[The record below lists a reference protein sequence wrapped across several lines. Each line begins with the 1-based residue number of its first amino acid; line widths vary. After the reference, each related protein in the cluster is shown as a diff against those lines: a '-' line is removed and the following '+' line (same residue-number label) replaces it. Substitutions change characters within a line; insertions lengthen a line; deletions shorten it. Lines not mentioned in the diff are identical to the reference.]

1 MREGGAV
8 AKRKAALPSW
18 ACAGWRT
25 CEGKR
30 FVRREHIVAVVG
42 MALFWPVLRNPFLLG
57 LLSSER
63 SEMGLAARYT
73 LFFAAA
79 AFAAA
84 VAYALVRMC
93 RARAAASPDARP
105 DGWWLGIVGRVF
117 VASAVAAGAGY
128 LACVL
133 LNGAG
138 VVVFAVGCACCA
150 CATSG
155 AVFAWFSVLGR
166 FELAE
171 ALGVCALSFAL
182 SFLSFSFD
190 LLPEAMLKPAQA
202 FFPVSSCLI
211 GYALSRRLAVSPSGA
226 APSCEQEAGAKRGWL
241 VVALCLV
248 CLFASIF
255 VSAINASMLT
265 SYMAKPGSYLTYA
278 VSALSALCLVV
289 VFRASRHPQVML
301 AGGLL
306 VGAAVVLLAAFSML
320 GLGTGMGLP
329 TTSHTVMEFL
339 LFACLLSVRETSA
352 ASAQAALFVIAA
364 SAISWCERVVLPY
377 LFSVRGAQLTDFG
390 TSMALVACAIVSFL
404 ALASVGVTLLYVAK
418 GASPLRAQASDA
430 DAADGDRRQGAA
442 TADDCI
448 VDGASDA
455 LEAAAPVSHDA
466 QPLPPTNVQRVAS
479 SHGLTPRETDV
490 LELVARGY
498 SVRKISETLCI
509 SPSTVQGHMR
519 NVYAK
524 LGLHSRQEVIDC
536 CQDCI

>member
-1 MREGGAV
+1 M
-8 AKRKAALPSW
+8 
-18 ACAGWRT
+18 
-25 CEGKR
+25 
-30 FVRREHIVAVVG
+30 RREHIVAVVG

-63 SEMGLAARYT
+63 SEMDLAARYS
-73 LFFAAA
+73 LYFAAA
-79 AFAAA
+79 ALAAA
-84 VAYALVRMC
+84 VVYAAVRIC
-93 RARAAASPDARP
+93 RTRPAALPDVRP
-105 DGWWLGIVGRVF
+105 DGWWLCLAGRVF

-150 CATSG
+150 CAISV
-155 AVFAWFSVLGR
+155 AVFAWFSMLGR

-171 ALGVCALSFAL
+171 ALGICALSFAL

-190 LLPEAMLKPAQA
+190 ILPEAMLKPAQA

-211 GYALSRRLAVSPSGA
+211 GYVLSRCLAASPSGA
-226 APSCEQEAGAKRGWL
+226 ASSCGQETDARRGWL
-241 VVALCLV
+241 VVALCVV

-255 VSAINASMLT
+255 VSAINTSMLT

-306 VGAAVVLLAAFSML
+306 VGAAVVLLAAFSVL
-320 GLGTGMGLP
+320 GLGAGMGLP

-339 LFACLLSVRETSA
+339 LFTCLLSVRETSA

-390 TSMALVACAIVSFL
+390 TSMALAACAIVSFL

-430 DAADGDRRQGAA
+430 GAADGDGRQA

-455 LEAAAPVSHDA
+455 LEAAAPASHDA
-466 QPLPPTNVQRVAS
+466 QPLLPTNVQKVAS
-479 SHGLTPRETDV
+479 AHGLTPRETDV

-524 LGLHSRQEVIDC
+524 LGLHSRQEVIDR
-536 CQDCI
+536 CQDCA